1 MRTAA
6 AMEAPENSNAGN
18 GDGYM
23 KKPGYYIAVMCL
35 CITMTAGCGKGE
47 NRYTYR
53 DAGIEALNAG
63 DYETAIVSFDK
74 AIEASNG
81 MVGEF
86 DFDVLKY
93 RAEAEYRTADYKAAA
108 DTYGVLIAVDGERPE
123 YLNLRCAAR
132 AQTGDWAGALEDYNR
147 AKELD
152 TEKTAPGRIE
162 AMLAAGASLEQR
174 GATAEAMTLYSGAE
188 AEGVESAELFN
199 RMGLCKLGEDDYGE
213 AITYFNRG
221 LSAIDADSVP
231 ELLFNQAVAY
241 EYQGDFKKA
250 LELMQQYVEK
260 HGFDEEAERE
270 IAFLKTR

>member
-1 MRTAA
+1 MNKCFEKHKNKRKLHGKRARVFLLTA
-6 AMEAPENSNAGN
+6 GL
-18 GDGYM
+18 
-23 KKPGYYIAVMCL
+23 CL
-35 CITMTAGCGKGE
+35 GLMTGCGKSE

-81 MVGEF
+81 LVGEF
-86 DFDVLKY
+86 DLDVLKY
-93 RAEAEYRTADYKAAA
+93 RAEAEYRAVDYKAAA
-108 DTYGVLIAVDGERPE
+108 DTYGVLIEVDEERPE
-123 YLNLRCAAR
+123 YLNLRCVAR
-132 AQTGDWAGALEDYNR
+132 AQTGDWTGAMEDYNR

-152 TEKTAPGRIE
+152 TEKNAPGRTE
-162 AMLAAGASLEQR
+162 ALLAAGASLEQQ
-174 GATAEAMTLYSGAE
+174 GATAEAMALYSSAE

-199 RMGLCKLGEDDYGE
+199 RMGLCKLGEDDYE
-213 AITYFNRG
+213 AAITYFNRG
-221 LSAIDADSVP
+221 LAAKDADLVP

-241 EYQGDFKKA
+241 EYQGDFIKA

-260 HGFDEEAERE
+260 HGSDEEAERE